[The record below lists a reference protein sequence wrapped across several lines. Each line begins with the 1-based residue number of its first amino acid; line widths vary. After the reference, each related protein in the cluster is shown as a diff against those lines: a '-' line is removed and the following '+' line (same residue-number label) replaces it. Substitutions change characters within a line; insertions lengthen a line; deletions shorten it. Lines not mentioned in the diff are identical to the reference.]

1 MTTKLR
7 LDIPVLL
14 PDVEDANDVCVRR
27 LIDEIGTQA
36 GVVNVHVRPPRGA
49 GVSQLCVHYDTA
61 QLPFGRIRE
70 IVTAAGAK
78 REDQHSGPHSEPDA
92 TKMAEDLRDDQVA
105 R

>member
-1 MTTKLR
+1 LPFNGLGHESPPRVIMTTKLR

-78 REDQHSGPHSEPDA
+78 VSERYA
-92 TKMAEDLRDDQVA
+92 HVVW
-105 R
+105 